1 VARAFLIVMKGK
13 VDQVT
18 RVAYDKSFAALF
30 ALDGG
35 FQGPQSLYELWIQ
48 EFQHHI
54 NNAKNDLDWFAVE
67 EIFPQLVVVA
77 SVG

>member
-1 VARAFLIVMKGK
+1 MAGAFLIVMNGE

-18 RVAYDKSFAALF
+18 RVAHEKLFAALF

-35 FQGPQSLYELWIQ
+35 FQGPQSLDELWIQ
-48 EFQHHI
+48 AFQHHI
-54 NNAKNDLDWFAVE
+54 NNAKNNLDWFAVE